1 MQFLIDKSI
10 DDYLAFSDERTR
22 SFQNSPPQIF
32 ELIRDVDTL
41 IREVWTGTLDTQTVP
56 AFLNMNAYFSFL
68 AAVRTAI
75 SGHVSSVFPLARAA
89 LESACYAFLL
99 SKDETLQSVWMNRD
113 KGDDERTACRKAFTS
128 AVKDTAKQLRTIQ
141 EEMGDYVQGLYDAS
155 ITFGAH
161 PNPLS
166 VFRHLEVRDDDGSD
180 HWKVDFTCMYG
191 EDSHE
196 VKHALLACAE
206 YGIVIAYL
214 NAQGIKQHPQVAELN
229 RRFNEVNEIK
239 NAMADLLR
247 HSSAGG

>member
-22 SFQNSPPQIF
+22 SFLNSPPQIF
-32 ELIRDVDTL
+32 ELVRNVDTL
-41 IREVWTGTLDTQTVP
+41 IREVWAETLDAKIVP
-56 AFLNMNAYFSFL
+56 AFLNMNAYFSYL

-75 SGHVSSVFPLARAA
+75 SGHVSCVFPLVRAA
-89 LESACYAFLL
+89 LESACYAFMLT
-99 SKDETLQSVWMNRD
+99 KDETLQSVWMNRD
-113 KGDDERTACRKAFTS
+113 KGDKERAACRKAFTS

-141 EEMGDYVQGLYDAS
+141 VEMGDYVQELYDAS

-196 VKHALLACAE
+196 VKHALLACVE

-214 NAQGIKQHPQVAELN
+214 NAQAITSHPHTTKLN
-229 RRFNEVNEIK
+229 QRFNEVNEAK
-239 NAMADLLR
+239 NAMADMLR
-247 HSSAGG
+247 HSPSGE